1 MSIKTDN
8 RSIALR
14 ALSAFQAFEEEY
26 MRQEQ
31 AANAEMAKHLL
42 NAVQQAG
49 LELGTQGLKRCMLY
63 VSGQMVK
70 DGGKKGEQSNGTDH
84 QADKPDG
91 EGKKKDGDTA
101 KKFGLPQA
109 YLRLYEQMAQFVGI
123 DPGSFQYYILAGADC
138 NAIAEL
144 EARLAFFLLC
154 LKRLA
159 ATACVENNIK

>member
-14 ALSAFQAFEEEY
+14 ALSAFQAFEEKY
-26 MRQEQ
+26 IRQEQ

-42 NAVQQAG
+42 NAVQQTG
-49 LELGTQGLKRCMLY
+49 LKLGTQGLRRCMLY
-63 VSGQMVK
+63 VSGQISK
-70 DGGKKGEQSNGTDH
+70 EKEGNGFD
-84 QADKPDG
+84 
-91 EGKKKDGDTA
+91 
-101 KKFGLPQA
+101 LPQA
-109 YLRLYEQMAQFVGI
+109 YLLLYKQMARFAGK
-123 DPGSFQYYILAGADC
+123 DEAGFQYYILTEADC
-138 NAIAEL
+138 NAIAEQ